1 MSIFVGADEAA
12 VDAGVGCCEDFR
24 LVDAPW
30 VWLGRAKSAVEG
42 TEEEESVEELLLVP
56 VGLEVG
62 LARRG
67 TNAMAASAFED
78 NVPQHAAAAR
88 MRVAGRRILQLSLLF
103 G

>member
-12 VDAGVGCCEDFR
+12 VDAGVGCCEDLR

-42 TEEEESVEELLLVP
+42 TEEEEAVEELLLVP
-56 VGLEVG
+56 VGLEV
-62 LARRG
+62 ARRG

-78 NVPQHAAAAR
+78 SVAQQAAAAR
-88 MRVAGRRILQLSLLF
+88 MRVAGRRILSLLF